1 MATKEIGRG
10 IGYNIGTDRGIVP
23 SRFDT
28 DFGELRRSIQSSQ
41 IPSDYYG
48 TTGKRST
55 ANGGVQQTVLVM
67 DRGTNIAQAERA
79 VQKSAEVI
87 KGRGGAD
94 PTVERIPFRAYEG
107 TETLYGKEAK
117 EALRR
122 VVETYGGKITKIVG
136 DEVSYTY
143 AIAESEVQRHK
154 ASKHSPTKRFEQK
167 AFREARS
174 LSSRYAVDEAQKEQ
188 EQQEEKQRTEAEKAR
203 IKQEA
208 GERKKAR
215 KFEEIERKEYYRH
228 QNYLDKQIAKYE
240 IKKNLSGQTYS
251 EILGD
256 EKDLMTKD
264 DILANYKKIEQE
276 DNQKREEKKQA
287 DRDKKQEATQSLARS
302 ARMKMLLAG
311 VLVISNILRRILT
324 TIVGMAKETVK
335 VRADSIAAHNMGMSY
350 QTYRA
355 NNYLDLAHGLEEG
368 TRNQGIADLQS
379 AFGDPTNLNI
389 GAIEKLAPVI
399 GSGIVREINNSL
411 GRDNLEQ
418 LFKHIMNAFFE
429 QYREGRNHLN
439 QFVGKDQ
446 ARKEL
451 VTAIQQVSPS
461 MAKELAMM
469 IDTSEYGK
477 YAGLFDSVESYDA
490 LFGKTTGKYGLT
502 DADISVFKEVGTEVS
517 EITAKM
523 KILADTMKNE
533 VVVGISGFIRW
544 INKFLDRI
552 SSPESKVED
561 EANAY
566 AFFNHKKGEIRSDRE
581 LAKQDFIASFQAM
594 TGHPLHVYGLT
605 EKDVLTN
612 SSRWKNFVS
621 GSRNRDWVSD
631 LLRKAEAFQIAD
643 EDAKRV
649 ETIEKKIKDKKAIT
663 GDVNEL
669 LIETDN
675 AHLVSRLEAKKA
687 ESNKLFYSG
696 AESFMLAKDS
706 EYSEV
711 QAMLRGGSNTG
722 LNEATYQKL
731 EKAFALL
738 TKQDIDY
745 SDPKSFEQ
753 VLGLIGDKDKKAELL
768 EKSGIYKLV
777 ASKEA
782 KEHHFKDEKA
792 REKFEKDYIDRLKL
806 YAFDD
811 SYIITKMKRLGLLGD
826 DKAGKE
832 SAYALT
838 KYLIAQYF
846 KEDLNSLE
854 NIWSDALLSGLNVGT
869 MGLTQPLGKVLPNVG
884 KSLAHSTLE
893 GVDSSTNYE
902 GLLNYLFTTK
912 LKEAVARKIASDKTG
927 KYKEYTRYEAN
938 LSSNAE
944 GTALT
949 VNLFGVKKD
958 NSKELV
964 ESTEPFRFDTSGKV
978 DVNMDVSMSIGG

>member
-28 DFGELRRSIQSSQ
+28 DFGELRRSVQSSQ
-41 IPSDYYG
+41 TPSDYYG

-55 ANGGVQQTVLVM
+55 ANGGVQQTVLVI

-87 KGRGGAD
+87 KGRGGVD

-154 ASKHSPTKRFEQK
+154 ASKHSPTKMFESS

-174 LSSRYAVDEAQKEQ
+174 LSTRYATEEAQKEQ
-188 EQQEEKQRTEAEKAR
+188 AQQEEKQRAEAEKAR

-208 GERKKAR
+208 EEEKKAR
-215 KFEEIERKEYYRH
+215 KFEEIERKEYYRLR
-228 QNYLDKQIAKYE
+228 NYIDKQIAKYE
-240 IKKNLSGQTYS
+240 TNKVLSGQTYS

-276 DNQKREEKKQA
+276 DKQKREEKKQA
-287 DRDKKQEATQSLARS
+287 DRDKAQEASQSFARS
-302 ARMKMLLAG
+302 AMMKMLFAE
-311 VLVISNILRRILT
+311 VLIIGNTLRRILT

-335 VRADSIAAHNMGMSY
+335 IRADSVEAHNMGMSY

-368 TRNQGIADLQS
+368 TRNQGIADLQAS
-379 AFGDPTNLNI
+379 FGDITNLNM
-389 GAIEKLAPVI
+389 GAIEKLAPVL
-399 GSGIVREINNSL
+399 GSGIVREINNGL
-411 GRDNLEQ
+411 GRDNPEQ
-418 LFKHIMNAFFE
+418 LFNQIMNAFFE

-451 VTAIQQVSPS
+451 VTVIQQVSPS
-461 MAKELAMM
+461 IAKELAMM
-469 IDTSEYGK
+469 IDTAEYGK
-477 YAGLFDSVESYDA
+477 YAGLFSSVESYDK
-490 LFGKTTGKYGLT
+490 LLGKTTGRYGLT
-502 DADISVFKEVGTEVS
+502 DADIGVFKEVGTEVS
-517 EITAKM
+517 EITSKM

-533 VVVGISGFIRW
+533 VVVGLSGFIQW
-544 INKFLDRI
+544 LNNFLDKI
-552 SSPESKVED
+552 SSSENKVEN
-561 EANAY
+561 EAQ
-566 AFFNHKKGEIRSDRE
+566 AFSWFKQKEGGIRSSRE

-594 TGHPLHVYGLT
+594 TGHSLSDYGLT
-605 EKDVLTN
+605 EEDVLTN
-612 SSRWKNFVS
+612 SSKFKKFVG
-621 GSRNRDWVSD
+621 GSRYQEWLPN
-631 LLRKAEAFQIAD
+631 LLRKAEAFQIAN
-643 EDAKRV
+643 EDVKSV
-649 ETIEKKIKDKKAIT
+649 EAIEKKIKDKKAIA

-669 LIETDN
+669 LINTDT
-675 AHLVSRLEAKKA
+675 AHIVSRLEKQKA

-696 AESFMLAKDS
+696 AESFVTARDA
-706 EYSEV
+706 EYSET
-711 QAMLRGGSNTG
+711 QAMLRGGLSTNQS
-722 LNEATYQKL
+722 EATYQKL
-731 EKAFALL
+731 EQAFAGLV
-738 TKQDIDY
+738 KQNIDY
-745 SDPKSFEQ
+745 SDPKAFEQ
-753 VLGLIGDKDKKAELL
+753 VLGLVGDKKKRNKLL
-768 EKSGIYKLV
+768 EESGILTML

-782 KEHHFKDEKA
+782 QSKGLKGKDK
-792 REKFEKDYIDRLKL
+792 EKFEKKYK
-806 YAFDD
+806 
-811 SYIITKMKRLGLLGD
+811 SQMQGVTNEYIIKEMNRLGILGEND
-826 DKAGKE
+826 IGNQNAFNF
-832 SAYALT
+832 T

-846 KEDLNSLE
+846 KDDLGSLE
-854 NIWSDALLSGLNVGT
+854 NIWSDALLSGLNFASFGGT
-869 MGLTQPLGKVLPNVG
+869 QFLGKTLPNVG
-884 KSLAHSTLE
+884 KSLAYSELE
-893 GVDSSTNYE
+893 GRDSSTNYE
-902 GLLNYLFTTK
+902 GLLSYLYTTK
-912 LKEAVARKIASDKTG
+912 LKEAVTSKIASDKTG
-927 KYKEYTRYEAN
+927 KYKDYSRYEAN

-949 VNLFGVKKD
+949 VNLYGVKKD
-958 NSKELV
+958 NSRELIM
-964 ESTEPFRFDTSGKV
+964 STEPIKF
-978 DVNMDVSMSIGG
+978 DVSQKIDKNMPIFMSF

>member
-28 DFGELRRSIQSSQ
+28 DFGELRRSVQSSQ
-41 IPSDYYG
+41 TPSDYYG
-48 TTGKRST
+48 TTGKVGT
-55 ANGGVQQTVLVM
+55 ANGGVQQTVLVI

-87 KGRGGAD
+87 KGRGGVD

-107 TETLYGKEAK
+107 TETFYGKEAK

-136 DEVSYTY
+136 DEVSFTY

-154 ASKHSPTKRFEQK
+154 ASKHSPTKRFEQS
-167 AFREARS
+167 AFRKARS
-174 LSSRYAVDEAQKEQ
+174 LSSRYAVEEAQKEQ
-188 EQQEEKQRTEAEKAR
+188 AQQEERQRAEAEKAR

-208 GERKKAR
+208 EEEKKAR

-240 IKKNLSGQTYS
+240 TKKALSGRTYS

-276 DNQKREEKKQA
+276 DKQKREEKKQA
-287 DRDKKQEATQSLARS
+287 DRDKAQEASQSFARF
-302 ARMKMLLAG
+302 AMMKMLFAE
-311 VLVISNILRRILT
+311 VLVIGNTLRRILT

-335 VRADSIAAHNMGMSY
+335 VRADSVEAHNMGMSY
-350 QTYRA
+350 QAYRA

-368 TRNQGIADLQS
+368 TRNQGIADLQAS
-379 AFGDPTNLNI
+379 FGDTTNLNME
-389 GAIEKLAPVI
+389 AIEKLAPVL
-399 GSGIVREINNSL
+399 GSGIVREINNGL
-411 GRDNLEQ
+411 GRDNPEQ
-418 LFKHIMNAFFE
+418 LLNQIMNAFFE

-461 MAKELAMM
+461 IAKELAMM
-469 IDTSEYGK
+469 IDTAEYGK
-477 YAGLFDSVESYDA
+477 YAGLFSSVESYDK
-490 LFGKTTGKYGLT
+490 LLGKTTGRYGLT
-502 DADISVFKEVGTEVS
+502 DADIGVFKEVGTEVS
-517 EITAKM
+517 EVTSKM

-533 VVVGISGFIRW
+533 VVVGLSGFIQW
-544 INKFLDRI
+544 LNNFLDKI
-552 SSPESKVED
+552 SSSENKVEN
-561 EANAY
+561 EAK
-566 AFFNHKKGEIRSDRE
+566 AFAWFKQKEGGIRSNRE
-581 LAKQDFIASFQAM
+581 LTKQDFIASFQAM
-594 TGHPLHVYGLT
+594 TGHSLSDYGLT
-605 EKDVLTN
+605 DEDVLTN
-612 SSRWKNFVS
+612 SSKWKNFIG
-621 GSRNRDWVSD
+621 GSRNQDWVSD

-643 EDAKRV
+643 EDVKSVKA
-649 ETIEKKIKDKKAIT
+649 IEKKIKDKKAIA

-675 AHLVSRLEAKKA
+675 AHLVSRLEAQKA

-696 AESFMLAKDS
+696 VESSMFARDS

-711 QAMLRGGSNTG
+711 QATLRGGSNTG

-731 EKAFALL
+731 EQAFAGLV
-738 TKQDIDY
+738 KQDIDY

-753 VLGLIGDKDKKAELL
+753 VLGLIGDKKKRNKLL
-768 EKSGIYKLV
+768 EESGILAML
-777 ASKEA
+777 ASKAA
-782 KEHHFKDEKA
+782 KSKGLKGKDRA
-792 REKFEKDYIDRLKL
+792 KFEKKYK
-806 YAFDD
+806 
-811 SYIITKMKRLGLLGD
+811 SQMQGVTNEHIIKEMNRLGILGD
-826 DKAGKE
+826 DEAGRQ
-832 SAYALT
+832 SAFSLT

-846 KEDLNSLE
+846 KDDLNSLE
-854 NIWSDALLSGLNVGT
+854 NLWSDALLSGLNFASFGGT
-869 MGLTQPLGKVLPNVG
+869 QFLGKPLHNAG
-884 KSLAHSTLE
+884 KSLAYSELE
-893 GVDSSTNYE
+893 GRDSSTNYE
-902 GLLNYLFTTK
+902 GLLSYLYTTK
-912 LKEAVARKIASDKTG
+912 LKEAAARKIASDKTG
-927 KYKEYTRYEAN
+927 KYKDYSRYEAN

-944 GTALT
+944 NTALT
-949 VNLFGVKKD
+949 VNLFGIKRD
-958 NSKELV
+958 GTKEFIMG
-964 ESTEPFRFDTSGKV
+964 TEPIKFDTSEKI
-978 DVNMDVSMSIGG
+978 DKNMPIFMSF

>member
-28 DFGELRRSIQSSQ
+28 DFGELRRSVQSSQ
-41 IPSDYYG
+41 TPSDYYG

-55 ANGGVQQTVLVM
+55 ANGGVQQTVLVI

-87 KGRGGAD
+87 KGRGGVD

-154 ASKHSPTKRFEQK
+154 ASKHSPTKMFESS

-174 LSSRYAVDEAQKEQ
+174 LSTRYATEEAQKEQ
-188 EQQEEKQRTEAEKAR
+188 AQQEEKQRAEAEKAR

-208 GERKKAR
+208 EEEKKAR

-240 IKKNLSGQTYS
+240 TKKVLSGQTYS

-276 DNQKREEKKQA
+276 DKQKREEKKQA
-287 DRDKKQEATQSLARS
+287 DRDKAQEASQSFARS
-302 ARMKMLLAG
+302 AMMKMLFAE
-311 VLVISNILRRILT
+311 VLIIGNTLRRILT

-335 VRADSIAAHNMGMSY
+335 IRADSVEAHNMGMSY

-368 TRNQGIADLQS
+368 TRNQGIADLQAS
-379 AFGDPTNLNI
+379 FGDITNLNM
-389 GAIEKLAPVI
+389 GAIEKLAPVL
-399 GSGIVREINNSL
+399 GSGIVREINNGL
-411 GRDNLEQ
+411 GRDNPEQ
-418 LFKHIMNAFFE
+418 LFNQIMNAFFE

-451 VTAIQQVSPS
+451 VTVIQQVSPS
-461 MAKELAMM
+461 IAKELAMM
-469 IDTSEYGK
+469 IDTAEYGK
-477 YAGLFDSVESYDA
+477 YAGLFSSVESYDK
-490 LFGKTTGKYGLT
+490 LLGKTTGRYGLT
-502 DADISVFKEVGTEVS
+502 DADIGVFKEVGTEVS
-517 EITAKM
+517 EITSKM

-533 VVVGISGFIRW
+533 VVVGLSGFIQW
-544 INKFLDRI
+544 LNNFLDKI
-552 SSPESKVED
+552 SSSENKVEN
-561 EANAY
+561 EAQ
-566 AFFNHKKGEIRSDRE
+566 AFSWFKQKEGGIRSSRE

-594 TGHPLHVYGLT
+594 TGHSLSDYGLT
-605 EKDVLTN
+605 EEDVLTN
-612 SSRWKNFVS
+612 SSKFKKFVG
-621 GSRNRDWVSD
+621 GSRYQEWLPN
-631 LLRKAEAFQIAD
+631 LLRKAEAFQIAN
-643 EDAKRV
+643 EDVKSV
-649 ETIEKKIKDKKAIT
+649 EAIEKKIKDKKAIA

-669 LIETDN
+669 LINTDT
-675 AHLVSRLEAKKA
+675 AHIVSRLEKQKA

-696 AESFMLAKDS
+696 AESFVTARDA
-706 EYSEV
+706 EYSET
-711 QAMLRGGSNTG
+711 QAMLRGGLSTNQS
-722 LNEATYQKL
+722 EATYQKL
-731 EKAFALL
+731 EQAFAGLV
-738 TKQDIDY
+738 KQNIDY
-745 SDPKSFEQ
+745 SDPKAFEQ
-753 VLGLIGDKDKKAELL
+753 VLGLVGDKKKRNKLL
-768 EKSGIYKLV
+768 EESGILTML

-782 KEHHFKDEKA
+782 QSKGLKGKDK
-792 REKFEKDYIDRLKL
+792 EKFEKKYKSQMQGVTNEYIIKEMNRLGIL
-806 YAFDD
+806 GENDIGNQNAFDF
-811 SYIITKMKRLGLLGD
+811 
-826 DKAGKE
+826 
-832 SAYALT
+832 T

-846 KEDLNSLE
+846 KDDLGSLE
-854 NIWSDALLSGLNVGT
+854 NIWSDALLSGLNFASFGGT
-869 MGLTQPLGKVLPNVG
+869 QFLGKTLPNVG
-884 KSLAHSTLE
+884 KSLAYSELE
-893 GVDSSTNYE
+893 GRDSSTNYE
-902 GLLNYLFTTK
+902 GLLSYLYTTK
-912 LKEAVARKIASDKTG
+912 LKEAVTSKIASDKTG
-927 KYKEYTRYEAN
+927 KYKDYSRYEAN

-949 VNLFGVKKD
+949 VNLYGVKKD
-958 NSKELV
+958 NSRELIM
-964 ESTEPFRFDTSGKV
+964 STEPIKF
-978 DVNMDVSMSIGG
+978 DVSQKIDKNMPIFMSF

>member
-28 DFGELRRSIQSSQ
+28 DFGELRRSVQSSQ
-41 IPSDYYG
+41 TPSDYYG

-55 ANGGVQQTVLVM
+55 ANGGVQQTVLVI

-87 KGRGGAD
+87 KGRGGVD

-154 ASKHSPTKRFEQK
+154 ASKHSPTKMFESS

-174 LSSRYAVDEAQKEQ
+174 LSTRYATEEAQKEQ
-188 EQQEEKQRTEAEKAR
+188 AQQEEKQRAEAEKAR

-208 GERKKAR
+208 EEEKKAR

-240 IKKNLSGQTYS
+240 TKKVLSGQTYS

-276 DNQKREEKKQA
+276 DKQKREEKKQA
-287 DRDKKQEATQSLARS
+287 DRDKAQEASQSFARS
-302 ARMKMLLAG
+302 AMMKMLFAE
-311 VLVISNILRRILT
+311 VLIIGNTLRRILT

-335 VRADSIAAHNMGMSY
+335 IRADSVEAHNIGMSY

-368 TRNQGIADLQS
+368 TRNQGIADLQAS
-379 AFGDPTNLNI
+379 FGDITNLNM
-389 GAIEKLAPVI
+389 GAIEKLAPVL
-399 GSGIVREINNSL
+399 GSGIVREINNGL
-411 GRDNLEQ
+411 GRDNPEQ
-418 LFKHIMNAFFE
+418 LFNQIMNAFFE

-461 MAKELAMM
+461 IAKELAMM
-469 IDTSEYGK
+469 IDTAEYGK
-477 YAGLFDSVESYDA
+477 YAGLFSSVESYDK
-490 LFGKTTGKYGLT
+490 LLGKTTGRYGLT
-502 DADISVFKEVGTEVS
+502 DADIGVFKEVGTEVS
-517 EITAKM
+517 EITSKM

-533 VVVGISGFIRW
+533 VVVGLSGFIQW
-544 INKFLDRI
+544 LNNFLDKI
-552 SSPESKVED
+552 SSSENKVEN
-561 EANAY
+561 EAQ
-566 AFFNHKKGEIRSDRE
+566 AFSWFKQKEGGIRSSRE

-594 TGHPLHVYGLT
+594 TGHSLSDYGLT
-605 EKDVLTN
+605 EEDVLTN
-612 SSRWKNFVS
+612 SSKFKKFVG
-621 GSRNRDWVSD
+621 GSRYQEWLPN
-631 LLRKAEAFQIAD
+631 LLRKAEAFQIAN
-643 EDAKRV
+643 EDVKSV
-649 ETIEKKIKDKKAIT
+649 EAIEKKIKDKKAIA
-663 GDVNEL
+663 GDVNKL
-669 LIETDN
+669 LINTDT
-675 AHLVSRLEAKKA
+675 AHLVSRLEEQKA

-696 AESFMLAKDS
+696 AESFVTARDA
-706 EYSEV
+706 EYSET
-711 QAMLRGGSNTG
+711 QAMLRGGLSTNQS
-722 LNEATYQKL
+722 EATYQKL
-731 EKAFALL
+731 EQAFAGLV
-738 TKQDIDY
+738 KQNIDY
-745 SDPKSFEQ
+745 SDPKAFEQ
-753 VLGLIGDKDKKAELL
+753 VLGLVGDKKKRNKLL
-768 EKSGIYKLV
+768 EESGILTML

-782 KEHHFKDEKA
+782 WSKGLKGKDK
-792 REKFEKDYIDRLKL
+792 EKFEKKYKSQMQGVTNEYIIKEMNRLGIL
-806 YAFDD
+806 GENDIGNQNAFDF
-811 SYIITKMKRLGLLGD
+811 TKF
-826 DKAGKE
+826 
-832 SAYALT
+832 
-838 KYLIAQYF
+838 LIAQYF
-846 KEDLNSLE
+846 KDDLGSLE
-854 NIWSDALLSGLNVGT
+854 NIWSDALLSGLNFASFGGT
-869 MGLTQPLGKVLPNVG
+869 QFLGKVLPNAG
-884 KSLAHSTLE
+884 KSLAYSEFE
-893 GVDSSTNYE
+893 GRDSSTNYE
-902 GLLNYLFTTK
+902 GLLSYLYTTK
-912 LKEAVARKIASDKTG
+912 LKEAVTSKIASDKTG
-927 KYKEYTRYEAN
+927 KYKDYSRYEAN

-949 VNLFGVKKD
+949 VNLYGVKKD
-958 NSKELV
+958 NSRELIM
-964 ESTEPFRFDTSGKV
+964 STEPIKFDSSQKI
-978 DVNMDVSMSIGG
+978 DKNMPIYMGF

>member
-28 DFGELRRSIQSSQ
+28 DFGELRRSVQSSQ
-41 IPSDYYG
+41 TPSDYYG

-55 ANGGVQQTVLVM
+55 ANGGVQQTVLVI

-87 KGRGGAD
+87 KGRGGVD

-154 ASKHSPTKRFEQK
+154 ASKHSPTKMFESS

-174 LSSRYAVDEAQKEQ
+174 LSTRYATEEAQKEQ
-188 EQQEEKQRTEAEKAR
+188 AQQEEKQRAEAEKAR

-208 GERKKAR
+208 EEEKKAR

-240 IKKNLSGQTYS
+240 TKKVLGGQTYS

-276 DNQKREEKKQA
+276 DKQKREEKKQA
-287 DRDKKQEATQSLARS
+287 DRDKAQEASQSFARS
-302 ARMKMLLAG
+302 AMMKMLFAE
-311 VLVISNILRRILT
+311 VLIIGNTLRRILT

-335 VRADSIAAHNMGMSY
+335 IRADSVEAHNMGMSY

-368 TRNQGIADLQS
+368 TRNQGIADLQAS
-379 AFGDPTNLNI
+379 FGDITNLNM
-389 GAIEKLAPVI
+389 GAIEKLAPVLS
-399 GSGIVREINNSL
+399 SGIVREINNGL
-411 GRDNLEQ
+411 GRDNPEQ
-418 LFKHIMNAFFE
+418 LFNQIMNAFFE

-461 MAKELAMM
+461 IAKELAMM
-469 IDTSEYGK
+469 IDTAEYGK
-477 YAGLFDSVESYDA
+477 YAGLFSSVESYDK
-490 LFGKTTGKYGLT
+490 LLGKTTGRYGLT
-502 DADISVFKEVGTEVS
+502 DADIGVFKEVGTEVS
-517 EITAKM
+517 EITSKM

-533 VVVGISGFIRW
+533 VVVGLSGFVQW
-544 INKFLDRI
+544 LNNFLDKI
-552 SSPESKVED
+552 SSSENKVEN
-561 EANAY
+561 EAQ
-566 AFFNHKKGEIRSDRE
+566 AFSWFKQKEGGIRSSRE

-594 TGHPLHVYGLT
+594 TGHSLSDYGLT
-605 EKDVLTN
+605 EEDVLTN
-612 SSRWKNFVS
+612 SSKFKKFVG
-621 GSRNRDWVSD
+621 GSRYQEWLPN
-631 LLRKAEAFQIAD
+631 LLRKAEAFQIAN
-643 EDAKRV
+643 EDVKSV
-649 ETIEKKIKDKKAIT
+649 EAIEKKIKDKKAIA

-669 LIETDN
+669 LINTDT
-675 AHLVSRLEAKKA
+675 AHLVSRLEEQKA

-696 AESFMLAKDS
+696 AESFVTARDA
-706 EYSEV
+706 EYSET
-711 QAMLRGGSNTG
+711 QAMLRGGLSTNQS
-722 LNEATYQKL
+722 EATYQKL
-731 EKAFALL
+731 EQAFAGLV
-738 TKQDIDY
+738 KQNIDY
-745 SDPKSFEQ
+745 SDPKAFEQ
-753 VLGLIGDKDKKAELL
+753 VLGLVGDKKKRNKLL
-768 EKSGIYKLV
+768 EESGILTML

-782 KEHHFKDEKA
+782 QSKGLKGKDKA
-792 REKFEKDYIDRLKL
+792 KFEKKYKSQMQGVTNEYIIKEMNRLGIL
-806 YAFDD
+806 GENDIGNQNAFDF
-811 SYIITKMKRLGLLGD
+811 TKF
-826 DKAGKE
+826 
-832 SAYALT
+832 
-838 KYLIAQYF
+838 LIAQYF
-846 KEDLNSLE
+846 KDDLGSLE
-854 NIWSDALLSGLNVGT
+854 NIWSDALLSGLNFASFGGT
-869 MGLTQPLGKVLPNVG
+869 QFLGKVLPNVG
-884 KSLAHSTLE
+884 KSLAYSELE
-893 GVDSSTNYE
+893 GRDSSTNYE
-902 GLLNYLFTTK
+902 GLLSYLYTTK
-912 LKEAVARKIASDKTG
+912 LKEAVTSKIASDKTG
-927 KYKEYTRYEAN
+927 KYKDYSRYEAN

-949 VNLFGVKKD
+949 VNLYGVKKD
-958 NSKELV
+958 NSKELIM
-964 ESTEPFRFDTSGKV
+964 STEPIKFDSSQKI
-978 DVNMDVSMSIGG
+978 DKNMPIYMGF

>member
-28 DFGELRRSIQSSQ
+28 DFGELRRSVQSSQ
-41 IPSDYYG
+41 TPSDYYG

-55 ANGGVQQTVLVM
+55 ANGGVQQTVLVI

-79 VQKSAEVI
+79 VRKSAEVI
-87 KGRGGAD
+87 KGRGGVD
-94 PTVERIPFRAYEG
+94 PTVEHIPFRAYEG

-117 EALRR
+117 EALRK

-154 ASKHSPTKRFEQK
+154 ASKHSPTKMFEQS

-174 LSSRYAVDEAQKEQ
+174 LSSRYAVEEAQKEQ
-188 EQQEEKQRTEAEKAR
+188 AQQEEKQRAEAEKAR

-208 GERKKAR
+208 EEEKKAR

-240 IKKNLSGQTYS
+240 TKKVLSGQTYS

-276 DNQKREEKKQA
+276 DKQKREEKKQA
-287 DRDKKQEATQSLARS
+287 DRDKAQEASQSFARS
-302 ARMKMLLAG
+302 AMMKMLFAE
-311 VLVISNILRRILT
+311 VLIIGNTLRRILT

-335 VRADSIAAHNMGMSY
+335 IRADSVEAHNMGMSY

-368 TRNQGIADLQS
+368 TRNQGIADLQAS
-379 AFGDPTNLNI
+379 FGDITNLNM
-389 GAIEKLAPVI
+389 GAIEKLAPVL
-399 GSGIVREINNSL
+399 GSGIVREINNGL
-411 GRDNLEQ
+411 GRDNPEQ
-418 LFKHIMNAFFE
+418 LLNQIMNAFFE

-461 MAKELAMM
+461 IAKELAMM
-469 IDTSEYGK
+469 IDTAEYGK
-477 YAGLFDSVESYDA
+477 YAGLFSSVESYDK
-490 LFGKTTGKYGLT
+490 LLGKTTGRYGLT
-502 DADISVFKEVGTEVS
+502 DADIGVFKEVGTEVS
-517 EITAKM
+517 EVTSKM

-533 VVVGISGFIRW
+533 VVVGLSGFIQW
-544 INKFLDRI
+544 LNNFLDKI
-552 SSPESKVED
+552 SSSGNKVEN
-561 EANAY
+561 EAQ
-566 AFFNHKKGEIRSDRE
+566 AFSWFKQKEGGIRSSRE

-594 TGHPLHVYGLT
+594 TGHSLSDYGLT
-605 EKDVLTN
+605 EEDVLTN
-612 SSRWKNFVS
+612 SSKFKKFVG
-621 GSRNRDWVSD
+621 GSRHQEWLPN
-631 LLRKAEAFQIAD
+631 LLRKAEAFQIAN
-643 EDAKRV
+643 EDVKSV
-649 ETIEKKIKDKKAIT
+649 EDIEKKIKDKKAIA

-669 LIETDN
+669 LINTDT
-675 AHLVSRLEAKKA
+675 AHLVSRLEAQKS

-696 AESFMLAKDS
+696 AESFVTARDA

-711 QAMLRGGSNTG
+711 QAMLRGGLNTQQS
-722 LNEATYQKL
+722 EATYQKL
-731 EKAFALL
+731 EQAFAGLV
-738 TKQDIDY
+738 KQNIDY
-745 SDPKSFEQ
+745 SDPKVFEQ
-753 VLGLIGDKDKKAELL
+753 VLGLVGDKKKRNKLL
-768 EKSGIYKLV
+768 EESGILTML

-782 KEHHFKDEKA
+782 QSQGLKGKDKA
-792 REKFEKDYIDRLKL
+792 KFEKKYKSQMQGVTNEYIIKEMNRLGIL
-806 YAFDD
+806 GENDIGNQNAFDF
-811 SYIITKMKRLGLLGD
+811 
-826 DKAGKE
+826 
-832 SAYALT
+832 T

-846 KEDLNSLE
+846 KDDLGSLE
-854 NIWSDALLSGLNVGT
+854 NIWSDALLSGLNFASFGGT
-869 MGLTQPLGKVLPNVG
+869 QFLGKILPNVG
-884 KSLAHSTLE
+884 KSLAYSELK
-893 GVDSSTNYE
+893 GRDSSTNYE
-902 GLLNYLFTTK
+902 GLLSYLYTTK
-912 LKEAVARKIASDKTG
+912 LKEAVTSKIASDKTG
-927 KYKEYTRYEAN
+927 KYKDYSRYEAN

-949 VNLFGVKKD
+949 VNLYGVKKD
-958 NSKELV
+958 NSKELIM
-964 ESTEPFRFDTSGKV
+964 STEPIKFDSSQKI
-978 DVNMDVSMSIGG
+978 DKNMPIYMGF

>member
-28 DFGELRRSIQSSQ
+28 DFGELRRSVQSSQ
-41 IPSDYYG
+41 TPSDYYG

-55 ANGGVQQTVLVM
+55 ANGGVQQTVLVI

-87 KGRGGAD
+87 KGRGGVD

-154 ASKHSPTKRFEQK
+154 ASKHSPTKMFEQS

-174 LSSRYAVDEAQKEQ
+174 LSSRYAVEEAQKEQ
-188 EQQEEKQRTEAEKAR
+188 AQQEEKQRAEAEKAR

-208 GERKKAR
+208 EEEKKAR

-228 QNYLDKQIAKYE
+228 LNYLNKQIAKYE
-240 IKKNLSGQTYS
+240 LKKVLSGQTYS

-256 EKDLMTKD
+256 EKDLMSKD
-264 DILANYKKIEQE
+264 DLLANYKKIEQE
-276 DNQKREEKKQA
+276 NKQKREEKKQA
-287 DRDKKQEATQSLARS
+287 DRDKAQEASQSFARS
-302 ARMKMLLAG
+302 AMMRMLFAE
-311 VLVISNILRRILT
+311 VLIIGNTLRRILT

-335 VRADSIAAHNMGMSY
+335 IRADSVEAHNMGMSY

-368 TRNQGIADLQS
+368 TRNQGIADLQAS
-379 AFGDPTNLNI
+379 FGDITNLNM
-389 GAIEKLAPVI
+389 GAIEKLAPVL
-399 GSGIVREINNSL
+399 GSGIVREINNGL
-411 GRDNLEQ
+411 GRDNPEQ
-418 LFKHIMNAFFE
+418 LFNQIMNAFFE

-461 MAKELAMM
+461 IAKELAMM
-469 IDTSEYGK
+469 IDTAEYGK
-477 YAGLFDSVESYDA
+477 YAGLFSSVESYDK
-490 LFGKTTGKYGLT
+490 LLGKTTGKYGLT
-502 DADISVFKEVGTEVS
+502 DADIGVFKEVGTEVS
-517 EITAKM
+517 EVTSKM

-533 VVVGISGFIRW
+533 VVVGLSGFIQW
-544 INKFLDRI
+544 LNNFLDKI
-552 SSPESKVED
+552 SSSENKVEN
-561 EANAY
+561 EAQ
-566 AFFNHKKGEIRSDRE
+566 AFSWFKQKEGGIRSSRE
-581 LAKQDFIASFQAM
+581 LTKQDFIASFQAM
-594 TGHPLHVYGLT
+594 TGHSLSDYGLT
-605 EKDVLTN
+605 EEDVLTN
-612 SSRWKNFVS
+612 SSKFKRFVG
-621 GSRNRDWVSD
+621 GSRHQEWLPN
-631 LLRKAEAFQIAD
+631 LLRKAEAFQIAN
-643 EDAKRV
+643 EDVKSV
-649 ETIEKKIKDKKAIT
+649 EAIEKKIKDKKAIA
-663 GDVNEL
+663 GDVNKL
-669 LIETDN
+669 LIDTDT
-675 AHLVSRLEAKKA
+675 ALLVSRLEAKKA

-696 AESFMLAKDS
+696 AESFVTARDA

-711 QAMLRGGSNTG
+711 QAMLRGGLNTQQS
-722 LNEATYQKL
+722 EANYQKL
-731 EKAFALL
+731 EQAFAGLV
-738 TKQDIDY
+738 KQNIDY
-745 SDPKSFEQ
+745 SDPKAFEQ
-753 VLGLIGDKDKKAELL
+753 VLGLVGDKKKRNKLL
-768 EKSGIYKLV
+768 EESGILTML

-782 KEHHFKDEKA
+782 QSKGLKGKDKA
-792 REKFEKDYIDRLKL
+792 KFEKKYKSQMQGVTNEYIIKEMNRLGIL
-806 YAFDD
+806 GENDIGNQNAFDF
-811 SYIITKMKRLGLLGD
+811 TKF
-826 DKAGKE
+826 
-832 SAYALT
+832 
-838 KYLIAQYF
+838 LIAQYF
-846 KEDLNSLE
+846 KDDLGSLE
-854 NIWSDALLSGLNVGT
+854 NIWSDALLSGLNFVSFGGT
-869 MGLTQPLGKVLPNVG
+869 QFLGKVLPNAG
-884 KSLAHSTLE
+884 KSLAYSELK
-893 GVDSSTNYE
+893 GRDSSTNYE

-912 LKEAVARKIASDKTG
+912 LKEAVARKIASDRTG

-964 ESTEPFRFDTSGKV
+964 ESTEPIKF
-978 DVNMDVSMSIGG
+978 DVSQKIDKNVPIFLSF